1 MAKYVYLAF
10 SDCKDPAREEEYTDW
25 YKNVHI
31 PDMLDTPGMIKAT
44 FWEAADAKE
53 KSRRKYLALYE
64 FETDDIGTF
73 NQKLGA
79 VGRGTMEKG
88 RYSDLPV
95 FDPPDVPREYRQIMP
110 TKTTKTKKE

>member
-1 MAKYVYLAF
+1 
-10 SDCKDPAREEEYTDW
+10 
-25 YKNVHI
+25 
-31 PDMLDTPGMIKAT
+31 
-44 FWEAADAKE
+44 
-53 KSRRKYLALYE
+53 LYE

-95 FDPPDVPREYRQIMP
+95 FDPPDVPREYRQIIP
-110 TKTTKTKKE
+110 TKTTKTKKNKEVFKKREYPELPV